1 MIDAARLTFLR
12 CRPWR
17 DWTPAQ
23 VLSLL
28 DELEKARAQ
37 ADAEAVWSE
46 SMRMERDAA
55 RALLHELLRDE
66 LVPRDVGESVA
77 KFLSSVSR

>member
-1 MIDAARLTFLR
+1 MIDAVARLTFLC
-12 CRPWR
+12 CRPVAR
-17 DWTPAQ
+17 LDVPAQ

-66 LVPRDVGESVA
+66 LESREGRRGE
-77 KFLSSVSR
+77 RC